1 MTPEDMYLQELSSAT
16 IGSCARFWIFSKTEY
31 IGDSSGCGHIGRS
44 AGQIGH
50 IGQFWCFRAIF
61 HEKMSKIKVFISW
74 PEMAENWKFC
84 QKCVLWIQEMCFNP
98 YEVSIA
104 YIHPFLMSKNDIP
117 QMRFFT
123 KIFSEMKK
131 FQNFQN
137 LTEFI
142 LWFIRI

>member
-1 MTPEDMYLQELSSAT
+1 MTPDDMYLQELSSAT
-16 IGSCARFWIFSKTEY
+16 IGSCARFWIFSKREY
-31 IGDSSGCGHIGRS
+31 IKDSSECGHIGRS

-61 HEKMSKIKVFISW
+61 HEKMPKIKASISW

-104 YIHPFLMSKNDIP
+104 YIHSILMDKNDIP
-117 QMRFFT
+117 QMRFF
-123 KIFSEMKK
+123 KIFFFRNEKISK
-131 FQNFQN
+131 FSKFD
-137 LTEFI
+137 
-142 LWFIRI
+142 